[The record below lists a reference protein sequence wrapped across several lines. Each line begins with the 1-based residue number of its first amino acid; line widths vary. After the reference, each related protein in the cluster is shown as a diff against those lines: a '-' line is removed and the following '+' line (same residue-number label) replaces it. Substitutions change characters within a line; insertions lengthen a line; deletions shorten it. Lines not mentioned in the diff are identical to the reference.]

1 MTLSPARSRSCL
13 TGGPGRP
20 GGRASGVQMV
30 VTQQTGSACFL
41 RAFAYNH
48 LWNYTRGLAPPRL
61 PVGQQDKPSSPL
73 PSQEHSTR
81 NQPSLAPWRW
91 SLVPTRGLVLSLIP
105 SPCLL
110 ALGPRA
116 VGALAAWPC

>member
-41 RAFAYNH
+41 CAFACNH
-48 LWNYTRGLAPPRL
+48 LWNYRL
-61 PVGQQDKPSSPL
+61 HLGSQWGSRTSPPL
-73 PSQEHSTR
+73 PFPARST
-81 NQPSLAPWRW
+81 QPEISP
-91 SLVPTRGLVLSLIP
+91 P
-105 SPCLL
+105 SPHGAGAWLQQGAVPNPLTLPLL
-110 ALGPRA
+110 ALGPRQ
-116 VGALAAWPC
+116 